1 MPDMSGVPDMSLYR
15 LLCFFCHIH
24 VRIEIRVLLGS
35 RIGRLDTC
43 SYVLT
48 DILMRYI
55 EVGYSNNRHVY
66 FTYLYRVQDL

>member
-15 LLCFFCHIH
+15 LLRLLCHIH

-55 EVGYSNNRHVY
+55 EVGYSNNNHVY